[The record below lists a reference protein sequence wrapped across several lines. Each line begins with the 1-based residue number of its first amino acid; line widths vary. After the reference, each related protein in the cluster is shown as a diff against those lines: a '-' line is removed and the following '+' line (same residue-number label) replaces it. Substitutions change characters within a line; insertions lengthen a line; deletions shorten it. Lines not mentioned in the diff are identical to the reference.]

1 MGGIFILCN
10 RRILLMELWKYSI
23 LVFLGG
29 CSYGVVSTFVKLAYR
44 NGFTASEV
52 TGSQYF
58 CGAVMLWGVSA
69 LVPKI
74 KLSAKQWATLLIS
87 GIPMGLTGIF
97 YNQSLEYIN
106 ASFAIILLL
115 QFIWMNLSLQYIL
128 DKNVPNR
135 KNVIAITVILLGSV
149 LASGVL
155 KSGISLSWVGIAWGL
170 FAALSFATFIYVS
183 GRTSISIHPIYKSV
197 IMASGATV
205 VVLVLMPPVFLFN
218 GVLTNGL
225 LTYGILTGLFG
236 SVIPPVLFNIAMP
249 KVRSLG
255 NILSASE
262 LPMAVLMSTLVL
274 RETVNFSQWIGVLFI
289 LVGIVYPNLER
300 SRLSSS

>member
-1 MGGIFILCN
+1 
-10 RRILLMELWKYSI
+10 MELWKYSI

-29 CSYGVVSTFVKLAYR
+29 CSYGVVSTFVKLAYK
-44 NGFTASEV
+44 NGFTVSEV

-58 CGAVMLWGVSA
+58 CGAVMLWAVA
-69 LVPKI
+69 LFVPKI
-74 KLSAKQWATLLIS
+74 KLPVKQWMILLVS
-87 GIPMGLTGIF
+87 GMPMGLTGIF
-97 YNQSLEYIN
+97 YNKSLEYIN

-115 QFIWMNLSLQYIL
+115 QFIWINLSLQYVI
-128 DKNVPNR
+128 DKSVPNR
-135 KNVIAITVILLGSV
+135 KNVIATTVILLGSA

-155 KSGISLSWVGIAWGL
+155 KSGISFSWVGIVWGL
-170 FAALSFATFIYVS
+170 LAALSFATFVYVS
-183 GRTSISIHPIYKSV
+183 GRTGILIHPIYKSA
-197 IMASGATV
+197 IMTSGAAALV
-205 VVLVLMPPVFLFN
+205 FVLMPPVFLFN

-236 SVIPPVLFNIAMP
+236 SVIPPVLFNIGMP

-289 LVGIVYPNLER
+289 LVGIVYPNLEKN
-300 SRLSSS
+300 RLPSS